1 MCKSFKKG
9 LTSRNLTDTT
19 EWKLANVVPVYKK
32 DEKDHVENYGPISL
46 LCVISKVLERCVL
59 NRINVRLQDLIA
71 DCQHGFRSG
80 RSCVT
85 NLLETLDYIGA
96 ILDRAGQVDC
106 VYLDMSKA
114 FDKVRHDLLM
124 EKLRDAGLGG
134 NLLTWFCA
142 YLYGRR
148 QRVTVLG
155 ATSRD
160 LPVTSGVPQ
169 GSILGPAL
177 FLLYVNN
184 LPDSILNSKVAMFAD
199 DTKVY
204 KVVTSED
211 DSAALQQDLDNLSSW
226 SVASGLAFNDKKCKF
241 QTITRKRKPIC
252 TSYEVNGSTIMSC
265 EEERDLGVSLERD
278 LTWHAQVSH
287 QAARANKL
295 LGFVRRNSRFIHSIS
310 VRRTL
315 YLGLVRARLGYA
327 TQVWAPQGIELI
339 SKLERIQRR
348 ATKFILCLPFLTN
361 ISYKERLIYVDLLP
375 VCYWHELLDLIYFY
389 KATHNMIYLDPSVV
403 PFVRDCARR
412 TRISVTSSQSF
423 VPKRCRTSTFQKS
436 FFIRITRIWNL
447 LITRFDLENVTFG
460 NFKSVLYGYYSQ
472 ALAINYDPDSPRSFK
487 SICLK
492 CNTARFLDQDIS
504 CCM

>member
-1 MCKSFKKG
+1 
-9 LTSRNLTDTT
+9 
-19 EWKLANVVPVYKK
+19 
-32 DEKDHVENYGPISL
+32 
-46 LCVISKVLERCVL
+46 
-59 NRINVRLQDLIA
+59 
-71 DCQHGFRSG
+71 
-80 RSCVT
+80 
-85 NLLETLDYIGA
+85 
-96 ILDRAGQVDC
+96 
-106 VYLDMSKA
+106 MSKA

-134 NLLTWFCA
+134 NLLTWFRA

-204 KVVTSED
+204 KVVISED

-252 TSYEVNGSTIMSC
+252 SCYEVNGNTIMSC

-278 LTWHAQVSH
+278 LTWHAQVAH
-287 QAARANKL
+287 QAACANKL

-310 VRRTL
+310 VRRQYTL
-315 YLGLVRARLGYA
+315 A
-327 TQVWAPQGIELI
+327 
-339 SKLERIQRR
+339 
-348 ATKFILCLPFLTN
+348 
-361 ISYKERLIYVDLLP
+361 
-375 VCYWHELLDLIYFY
+375 
-389 KATHNMIYLDPSVV
+389 
-403 PFVRDCARR
+403 
-412 TRISVTSSQSF
+412 
-423 VPKRCRTSTFQKS
+423 
-436 FFIRITRIWNL
+436 
-447 LITRFDLENVTFG
+447 
-460 NFKSVLYGYYSQ
+460 
-472 ALAINYDPDSPRSFK
+472 
-487 SICLK
+487 
-492 CNTARFLDQDIS
+492 
-504 CCM
+504 

>member
-1 MCKSFKKG
+1 MLVAIKIAAFK
-9 LTSRNLTDTT
+9 TI
-19 EWKLANVVPVYKK
+19 
-32 DEKDHVENYGPISL
+32 ENYRPISL

-59 NRINVRLQDLIA
+59 NRIIVRLQDLIA
-71 DCQHGFRSG
+71 DCQHGFRNG

-124 EKLRDAGLGG
+124 EKLRDAGLGQ
-134 NLLTWFCA
+134 NQLTWFRA

-155 ATSRD
+155 ATSCD

-204 KVVTSED
+204 KVVNSED

-252 TSYEVNGSTIMSC
+252 TSYEVNGNTIMSC

-278 LTWHAQVSH
+278 LTWCGV
-287 QAARANKL
+287 
-295 LGFVRRNSRFIHSIS
+295 LG
-310 VRRTL
+310 
-315 YLGLVRARLGYA
+315 A
-327 TQVWAPQGIELI
+327 
-339 SKLERIQRR
+339 SK
-348 ATKFILCLPFLTN
+348 
-361 ISYKERLIYVDLLP
+361 
-375 VCYWHELLDLIYFY
+375 
-389 KATHNMIYLDPSVV
+389 VV
-403 PFVRDCARR
+403 
-412 TRISVTSSQSF
+412 
-423 VPKRCRTSTFQKS
+423 
-436 FFIRITRIWNL
+436 
-447 LITRFDLENVTFG
+447 
-460 NFKSVLYGYYSQ
+460 
-472 ALAINYDPDSPRSFK
+472 
-487 SICLK
+487 
-492 CNTARFLDQDIS
+492 
-504 CCM
+504 M